1 MYVFLIDFCFFILCS
16 FSFVSTLL
24 TAILTNHL
32 GWVATVAPII
42 NNAANSDHV
51 ITMNQNQAK
60 MSEISK
66 FHPYNVLWA
75 QLGDLYGSIGNPSRL
90 AKTVVC
96 GAQNIT
102 INKVLSVLTY
112 FVRCGEIQRVKS
124 KKVLDKSKIEEM
136 IKNKGE
142 NQKVLTLN
150 ESNCPNGSMEMKENQ
165 VKGLSRSKSCLKEIT
180 TAFYREPPLKMSNNS
195 NSYRFAAATHNIS
208 LEKPAAAYDHDV
220 IDNNIIKN
228 AHIKPHPT
236 NSAIKL
242 LVTSPSND
250 HFEYETASEAI
261 DFILKQVETSTN
273 GTETTTQIPHTI
285 TKAKSDNHKHR
296 RRSSLWSMDTVKDG
310 ISIEKWK
317 SFTIDESNNTHI
329 KNIHLRR
336 SHSLKTKPSA
346 VSHLRRSKTF
356 REIKANEMQSDN
368 NETSNESRTS
378 ENKVLN
384 KLASLMQEVNSSIVP
399 QSTYSNQTLRPTGG
413 VVFVLGD
420 NEVLSGLRTPPPSP
434 NLINDDKIDCISM
447 ISVPLTQV
455 RLDEPYELNP
465 KPQNSQSNGESHSSS
480 VPAATATTPKTA
492 ATKPEKKK
500 KHCTHKKHSG
510 VKFNFEQ
517 YPQIVT
523 NYMKNKNLD
532 ITSYDFLEKGLKLEQ
547 ENAFNYGASSTSF
560 LPMLAPE
567 DVQEHDEQE
576 EEEQCECCANTFRIL
591 QTPSNATELEFSNDD
606 AVYPVPVT
614 PATTTP
620 TPKQFSTLAENGS
633 TLNECGDATSDCSHL
648 TRIQI
653 EANATD
659 RPSDGA
665 KPIGNSE
672 CTKKNENGQN
682 PTNSSNCKGKECL
695 DLITLP
701 IPKTEIIND
710 SKDHGRFRPGYVP
723 SLFVGIT
730 DHFIPDMVLQ
740 VSFVQPFQGL
750 HPIIFIRLHKSPLK
764 IIG

>member
-1 MYVFLIDFCFFILCS
+1 M
-16 FSFVSTLL
+16 STLL

-42 NNAANSDHV
+42 NSTASRDHV

-96 GAQNIT
+96 GAQAVT
-102 INKVLSVLTY
+102 IDKVLSVLTY

-142 NQKVLTLN
+142 NQAVLTLN
-150 ESNCPNGSMEMKENQ
+150 ENHCPSSPVELKENQ
-165 VKGLSRSKSCLKEIT
+165 VKGLSRSKTCLKEIT
-180 TAFYREPPLKMSNNS
+180 TVFHNEPPLKMSINTD
-195 NSYRFAAATHNIS
+195 SYLFAATTPNIS
-208 LEKPAAAYDHDV
+208 SRKSEVMYDHDI
-220 IDNNIIKN
+220 IDNHIVKN
-228 AHIKPHPT
+228 AHIKPFST
-236 NSAIKL
+236 NGAIKL
-242 LVTSPSND
+242 MVTSPNND

-261 DFILKQVETSTN
+261 DFILKKVETSTN
-273 GTETTTQIPHTI
+273 DTKNARQFPQTI
-285 TKAKSDNHKHR
+285 AKAKSDNHNENR
-296 RRSSLWSMDTVKDG
+296 RRSSLWSMDTVTDG

-317 SFTIDESNNTHI
+317 SFTIDESNSSQI

-336 SHSLKTKPSA
+336 SHSLKAKPNA
-346 VSHLRRSKTF
+346 VSNLRRSKTF
-356 REIKANEMQSDN
+356 REMKANEMQCDS
-368 NETSNESRTS
+368 NEMSNESWTS
-378 ENKVLN
+378 KNKVLN

-399 QSTYSNQTLRPTGG
+399 QSTYDNQCLKPTGN

-434 NLINDDKIDCISM
+434 NLINDGKSDSISM

-455 RLDEPYELNP
+455 RLDEPYELNQ
-465 KPQNSQSNGESHSSS
+465 KPQNSQSNGESHSNN
-480 VPAATATTPKTA
+480 VATTIATTPKINNP
-492 ATKPEKKK
+492 KPEKKK

-567 DVQEHDEQE
+567 DIQEQDEPE

-591 QTPSNATELEFSNDD
+591 QTPSNATELEFSDD
-606 AVYPVPVT
+606 AIYPVPVT
-614 PATTTP
+614 TP
-620 TPKQFSTLAENGS
+620 TTPKQLSTLIENGS
-633 TLNECGDATSDCSHL
+633 TSNDCDSTSDCNHL

-653 EANATD
+653 ETNGID
-659 RPSDGA
+659 RSSDVT
-665 KPIGNSE
+665 KQIGNSDG
-672 CTKKNENGQN
+672 TNKNEISEN
-682 PTNSSNCKGKECL
+682 PTNSSNCKGRDCL

-710 SKDHGRFRPGYVP
+710 SKDDGRLRPGYVP

-740 VSFVQPFQGL
+740 VSV
-750 HPIIFIRLHKSPLK
+750 HPVIFRGHYN
-764 IIG
+764 